1 MTAGWIGYALA
12 FVAFVLAHAV
22 PARPTI
28 RSRLTAR
35 LGERAYLWLYSAVSL
50 ALLYWLI
57 IAAGRAPYVP
67 LWPSGAWQ
75 AWLANLVMPLV
86 VLLAAVSIGLPNPFS
101 IGGGSGAYDPD
112 RPGITALSRHPLLL
126 AIVLWAALHMLANGD
141 LAHVMLFGSFA
152 ISGVLGMAMLD
163 RRRRRSWGPAVFAER
178 SRNTSLWPGSAWL
191 DGRAR
196 PSLDLLSVRRLVIA
210 VAIYG
215 LLLWLHP
222 LLLGV
227 SPLPPY

>member
-1 MTAGWIGYALA
+1 MTAGWTGYALA

-22 PARPTI
+22 PARPPI

-50 ALLYWLI
+50 ALLYWLV

-67 LWPSGAWQ
+67 LWATAAWQ

-86 VLLAAVSIGLPNPFS
+86 VLLAALSIGRPNPFS
-101 IGGGSGAYDPD
+101 FGGGSGTYDPD
-112 RPGITALSRHPLLL
+112 RPGITGLGRHPLLL
-126 AIVLWAALHMLANGD
+126 AIVLWAVVHMLANGD
-141 LAHVMLFGSFA
+141 LAHVLLFGIFA

-178 SRNTSLWPGSAWL
+178 SRNTALWPGSAWL

-196 PSLDLLSVRRLVIA
+196 PNLKVLPVRRLVIA
-210 VAIYG
+210 VVVYW

-222 LLLGV
+222 ALLGV
-227 SPLPPY
+227 SPLPPH

>member
-86 VLLAAVSIGLPNPFS
+86 VLLAAMSIGLPNPFS
-101 IGGGSGAYDPD
+101 IDGGSGAYDPD

-163 RRRRRSWGPAVFAER
+163 RRRRSWGPAVFAER

-196 PSLDLLSVRRLVIA
+196 PSLDFLSVRRLVIA